1 MDLDISDILKHWPF
15 KSGEVN
21 VRRIIGAD
29 GREKL
34 QLRLDLGLLQMDVV
48 GRPDGKTPNGCETL
62 LDYHE
67 AKLQKYKSEHGTT
80 DGFTLTAKSCEQLRA
95 EGVMF
100 YHRYLATFVL
110 GDYESVARDTRRNL
124 RMFDFCAAYA
134 RQQNDRVILEQ
145 FRPYVLMMYAR
156 ARCRGAMKNER
167 PKQALVFVR
176 QGIEAIRRICK
187 QNKIPDENSPEL
199 SALYAMEREV
209 IAMIP
214 VDPAVKLRHELQTAI
229 DEERYEDAAAIR
241 DQLSKAKKGS
251 H

>member
-1 MDLDISDILKHWPF
+1 MDLDISDILEHWPF
-15 KSGEVN
+15 KPGEVN
-21 VRRIIGAD
+21 VRRIIGSD

-34 QLRLDLGLLQMDVV
+34 QLRLDLGLLQMDVS
-48 GRPDGKTPNGCETL
+48 GRPDGKKSKGHETL

-67 AKLQKYKSEHGTT
+67 AKLQEYKSARSTT
-80 DGFTLTAKSCEQLRA
+80 DGFTITPKACEKLRA

-110 GDYESVARDTRRNL
+110 GDYASVIRDTRRNL

-134 RQQNDRVILEQ
+134 KEENDRIVLEQ

-156 ARCRGAMKNER
+156 ARCRSAMKNER

-176 QGIEAIRRICK
+176 QGIESIRRFLEP
-187 QNKIPDENSPEL
+187 NEAAVENSPEL
-199 SALYAMEREV
+199 GVLYAMEREA

-214 VDPAVKLRHELQTAI
+214 VDPAVKLKLELQTAVE
-229 DEERYEDAAAIR
+229 EERYEDAAAIR
-241 DQLSKAKKGS
+241 DQLSKTKNR
-251 H
+251 